1 MPRILDLLFSIFA
14 LLILFPFF
22 VPIAII
28 LFLTEE
34 HKIFYKQDRVGY
46 KNTNFKIVKL
56 ATMLEN
62 SPNMGSGSLTL
73 KNDPRVLKPLGT
85 FLRKTKINELPQILN
100 IIQGDMSIVGPR
112 PQMQFDFEKYSDEVQ
127 QKIYNIKPGLTGIG
141 SIVFRDEESLISKAS
156 ETEDPHRFYVRVV
169 APYKGELE
177 IWYQNRRS
185 MYLDF
190 QLIFLTAC
198 VVVAPET
205 RIYENFFKDLPIRKF

>member
-62 SPNMGSGSLTL
+62 SPNMEI
-73 KNDPRVLKPLGT
+73 R
-85 FLRKTKINELPQILN
+85 
-100 IIQGDMSIVGPR
+100 
-112 PQMQFDFEKYSDEVQ
+112 
-127 QKIYNIKPGLTGIG
+127 YN
-141 SIVFRDEESLISKAS
+141 A
-156 ETEDPHRFYVRVV
+156 
-169 APYKGELE
+169 
-177 IWYQNRRS
+177 
-185 MYLDF
+185 
-190 QLIFLTAC
+190 
-198 VVVAPET
+198 
-205 RIYENFFKDLPIRKF
+205 